1 LLVGGHHIVKM
12 TTWVGVLGLA
22 GALVAGEAG
31 AQTPVGGTPR
41 GVAVDGA
48 VGWAAF
54 ADDAT
59 IHTRAFGAS
68 VRVPVL
74 RRLSVG
80 PEVMYLIGE
89 GGDRDLF
96 VLGSLWLDFIET
108 TPRTRVIPY
117 LVIAG
122 GYMRHSDR
130 FGAQR
135 FVSGDPV
142 IEGGG
147 GARVHL
153 TRRVHAGADVR
164 IGSELHLRTTGYVGV
179 SWPSH

>member
-1 LLVGGHHIVKM
+1 VRINS
-12 TTWVGVLGLA
+12 WVAALGLA
-22 GALVAGEAG
+22 GALAAGEAG
-31 AQTPVGGTPR
+31 AQTPGQGIER
-41 GVAVDGA
+41 GVEVDGA

-68 VRVPVL
+68 VRVPL
-74 RRLSVG
+74 LDRLSVG

-96 VLGSLWLDFIET
+96 VLGSLWLDFIVT
-108 TPRTRVIPY
+108 TPRTRVVPY
-117 LVIAG
+117 LVVAG

-142 IEGGG
+142 VEGGG
-147 GARVHL
+147 GARVRL
-153 TRRVHAGADVR
+153 TRRVHAGGDVR
-164 IGSELHLRTTGYVGV
+164 IGSELHLRTTAYVGV
-179 SWPSH
+179 SWPGR